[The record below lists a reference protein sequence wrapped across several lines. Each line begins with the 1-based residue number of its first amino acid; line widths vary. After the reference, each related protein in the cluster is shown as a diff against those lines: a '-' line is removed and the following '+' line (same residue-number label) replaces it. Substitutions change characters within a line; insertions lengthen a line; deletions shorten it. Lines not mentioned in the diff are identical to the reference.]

1 MAPDCTTRDVAR
13 KLNVLLPQ
21 ALAVLQA
28 ARVPRRRCG
37 AAYLWDGGAVER
49 LLAALRG
56 QGIGGAH
63 ADAAG
68 GGRP

>member
-1 MAPDCTTRDVAR
+1 MPDYTTRDIAL
-13 KLNVLLPQ
+13 KLGIILPQ
-21 ALAVLQA
+21 ALALLHG

-37 AAYLWDGGAVER
+37 AAYLWDGQAVER

-63 ADAAG
+63 TDAAG